1 VVRDARHRFDNAV
14 KHRDDAHPAQV
25 QLTPAYILEPVR
37 MALGG
42 FIELD
47 PCTTP
52 DNPCGAQDFYTP
64 PQDGSLEPWDAG
76 TIYVNPPYSAARNKW
91 VRKCVDAGLNGSI
104 VILLMPAATDTETF
118 QLAAT
123 WAEAVLFIKGRVRFG
138 VPRPDG
144 THEMAA
150 SHPSAL
156 FGWNTDLAPCK
167 HLGLVM
173 RP

>member
-1 VVRDARHRFDNAV
+1 VRDARHRFDNKV
-14 KHRDDAHPAQV
+14 KNRGDDHPAQV

-37 MALGG
+37 LALGG
-42 FIELD
+42 LIELD

-52 DNPCGAQDFYTP
+52 DNPVGAEEFYAP

-76 TIYVNPPYSAARNKW
+76 TIFVNPPYSLARNKW
-91 VRKCVDAGLNGSI
+91 VRRCVEAGLNGSM
-104 VILLMPAATDTETF
+104 VILLIPSATDTQPF

-123 WAEAVLFIKGRVRFG
+123 WATSVLFIKGRVRFG
-138 VPRPDG
+138 VPRADG

-156 FGWNTDLAPCK
+156 VGWNTDLAACK
-167 HLGLVM
+167 HLGLIM
-173 RP
+173 KP